1 MQDKP
6 EGSLL
11 TKTNRTVES
20 CLYMHKTI
28 AMNDILCTKSRP
40 YFRFEN
46 HFLQG
51 DQQQSQNRFLAT
63 SWLSALTTR

>member
-1 MQDKP
+1 
-6 EGSLL
+6 
-11 TKTNRTVES
+11 
-20 CLYMHKTI
+20 
-28 AMNDILCTKSRP
+28 MNDILCTKSRP
-40 YFRFEN
+40 YFRFES